1 LEATVDGS
9 FYPDLLVLA
18 RARILLSLPLPHF
31 VPATAEVGSNN
42 IDVLVLGDFPA
53 EEAREFFMSVVLEP
67 ELHSAVTDDLWAN
80 IYQVRLLFIFRF
92 PLLFAYMHALT
103 CSRCPCPL
111 KDAHD

>member
-1 LEATVDGS
+1 VDGS

-18 RARILLSLPLPHF
+18 RACILFSLPLPHF

-42 IDVLVLGDFPA
+42 INIYVLGDFLA
-53 EEAREFFMSVVLEP
+53 EEAREFLMSALKP

-80 IYQVRLLFIFRF
+80 IYQVQLLFRFRF

-103 CSRCPCPL
+103 CSWCPCPL